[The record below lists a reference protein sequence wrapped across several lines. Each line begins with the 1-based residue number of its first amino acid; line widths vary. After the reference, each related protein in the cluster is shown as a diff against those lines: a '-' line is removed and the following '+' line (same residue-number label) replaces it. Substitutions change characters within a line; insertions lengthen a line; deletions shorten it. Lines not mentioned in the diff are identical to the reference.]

1 VTPEAARRIVLEHI
15 EVVSGTEI
23 VPLHAAVGRIAAE
36 DLLSAVA
43 LPSFDNAAVD
53 GFGIHADDHNL
64 PIPLTLSIVE
74 RVPAGPNVNVLSRSG
89 TALRILTGAKVPAG
103 IGSVVFE
110 RRTTRR
116 GNKITLN
123 ELPES
128 GANIRRRGE
137 DVTPGTIV
145 VSKGTTLDARQ
156 IAILAAAGITRT
168 PVTRRLR
175 VGILS
180 RGGQLV
186 DANCEPD
193 SGGTIAT
200 NRSMLLA
207 LLAPP
212 SIETIDLR
220 VADTQTAI
228 SAALRDGAKHLDLLI
243 MSAGIAGNDRDRLEA
258 AFRAAGGICQSLKL
272 ALRPGKPLAKGRI
285 GRMHVLAL
293 PENPV
298 AAFVNYLLFG
308 QPMIRRLLGAT
319 DAGRAMSY
327 ARVAQAFGIKLV
339 VRKLSQH
346 ASLAM
351 DWMDCH
357 ASGDLIEGDRRACY
371 RSLWPM
377 ASRRSGRA
385 LAMFLPMVCF
395 AFIPLRLRSRCEG
408 LFRGAIRCKKGAVG
422 R

>member
-1 VTPEAARRIVLEHI
+1 MSVPAIFDAPTTENGYRTSGGPVTPEAARRIVLENI
-15 EVVSGTEI
+15 DVVSGTET

-43 LPSFDNAAVD
+43 LPGFDNAAVD

-74 RVPAGPNVNVLSRSG
+74 RVPAGANINVLSRSG

-180 RGGQLV
+180 RCSELV
-186 DANCEPD
+186 DA
-193 SGGTIAT
+193 
-200 NRSMLLA
+200 LLA
-207 LLAPP
+207 SP

-243 MSAGIAGNDRDRLEA
+243 MSAGITGNNRDRLEPP
-258 AFRAAGGICQSLKL
+258 FRAAGGICQSLKL

-308 QPMIRRLLGAT
+308 RPMIRRLLGAT

-327 ARVAQAFGIKLV
+327 ARVAEAFRHKAGRTEIVPACIVGHGLDGLPRIRKLDRGGSARLLPLV
-339 VRKLSQH
+339 V
-346 ASLAM
+346 ADGFAEIGPGI
-351 DWMDCH
+351 
-357 ASGDLIEGDRRACY
+357 GDVPPDGL
-371 RSLWPM
+371 
-377 ASRRSGRA
+377 
-385 LAMFLPMVCF
+385 
-395 AFIPLRLRSRCEG
+395 LRFHPFVTSFTL
-408 LFRGAIRCKKGAVG
+408 
-422 R
+422 

>member
-43 LPSFDNAAVD
+43 LPGFDNAAVD

-156 IAILAAAGITRT
+156 VAILAATGITRT

-180 RGGQLV
+180 RGSELV
-186 DANCEPD
+186 DGNCEPD
-193 SGGTIAT
+193 SGGTVGT

-207 LLAPP
+207 LLALP

-243 MSAGIAGNDRDRLEA
+243 MSADDPSA
-258 AFRAAGGICQSLKL
+258 ARRHRR
-272 ALRPGKPLAKGRI
+272 RPG
-285 GRMHVLAL
+285 
-293 PENPV
+293 
-298 AAFVNYLLFG
+298 
-308 QPMIRRLLGAT
+308 
-319 DAGRAMSY
+319 
-327 ARVAQAFGIKLV
+327 
-339 VRKLSQH
+339 
-346 ASLAM
+346 
-351 DWMDCH
+351 
-357 ASGDLIEGDRRACY
+357 DL
-371 RSLWPM
+371 
-377 ASRRSGRA
+377 
-385 LAMFLPMVCF
+385 
-395 AFIPLRLRSRCEG
+395 LRSRGRG
-408 LFRGAIRCKKGAVG
+408 LSA
-422 R
+422 

>member
-1 VTPEAARRIVLEHI
+1 MSVPAICDAPTTENDYCTSGGPVTPEAARRIVVENI
-15 EVVSGTEI
+15 DVVSGTET

-36 DLLSAVA
+36 DLHSAVA
-43 LPSFDNAAVD
+43 LPGFDNAAVE
-53 GFGIHADDHNL
+53 GFGIHADDLNL

-110 RRTTRR
+110 R
-116 GNKITLN
+116 
-123 ELPES
+123 
-128 GANIRRRGE
+128 
-137 DVTPGTIV
+137 
-145 VSKGTTLDARQ
+145 GTTLDARQ
-156 IAILAAAGITRT
+156 IAILAAAGITRI

-180 RGGQLV
+180 RGSELV
-186 DANCEPD
+186 DPNCEPGG
-193 SGGTIAT
+193 GGTVGT

-207 LLAPP
+207 LLALP

-243 MSAGIAGNDRDRLEA
+243 MSAGIAGNDRDRLEP

-272 ALRPGKPLAKGRI
+272 ALRPGKPIAKGRI

-308 QPMIRRLLGAT
+308 RPMIRRLLGAA
-319 DAGRAMSY
+319 DAGRAMSH
-327 ARVAQAFGIKLV
+327 ARVAEAFRHKAGRTEIVPACIVGHGLDGLPRIRKLDRGGSARLLPLV
-339 VRKLSQH
+339 V
-346 ASLAM
+346 ADGFAEIGPGI
-351 DWMDCH
+351 
-357 ASGDLIEGDRRACY
+357 GDVPPDGL
-371 RSLWPM
+371 
-377 ASRRSGRA
+377 
-385 LAMFLPMVCF
+385 
-395 AFIPLRLRSRCEG
+395 LRFHPFVTSFTL
-408 LFRGAIRCKKGAVG
+408 
-422 R
+422 